1 MDQPGFYSTSRK
13 SVKAY
18 IARYGRLASK
28 GYMGESQKFDQ
39 VIGTADASLL
49 SHMGL
54 AGTIEGTEVLVSGKS
69 PC

>member
-1 MDQPGFYSTSRK
+1 
-13 SVKAY
+13 
-18 IARYGRLASK
+18 
-28 GYMGESQKFDQ
+28 MGESQKFDQ